1 MNALVNGRK
10 TSAREIRQ
18 GNKKT
23 NFEEIDRILKVRF
36 STQKPNIL
44 TMNQENNTMSGQK
57 TEYNSQ
63 THTMSQRDEMALAR
77 IDIGW
82 LGTW

>member
-1 MNALVNGRK
+1 MGVKLQPEK
-10 TSAREIRQ
+10 SDKET
-18 GNKKT
+18 KKT